1 MKIGHLLILLIFSV
15 ALNLWCSREQAQID
29 GELLVLENVTLIDG
43 TGAPPRQNTAIVI
56 QGDRIVEI
64 INKRKN
70 GYSDRA
76 TVVNFAGRYVLP
88 GFIDMH
94 IHLAPDIE
102 IQQKTLKTLL
112 AFGITTIRNAGAMRG
127 AGVKLREKIVSGE
140 VIGPRMITAGP
151 FILFQSDPYGAG
163 VAVKTESEIRKEVRV
178 QKKSGVDI
186 IKLQR
191 GLPPNL
197 VGAAIEEAHARGL
210 KVIGHLK
217 KTRWMEA
224 ARAGIDGIAHSGFN
238 GLSWQV
244 LPPDKQKEL
253 LELKSQGSTDLFKN
267 YREALEHCAPY
278 IDDLV
283 SVLVENRVEVNPTL
297 VSTEAAWWGDDLSH
311 LEKLEPQYAPEAN
324 LSTWWW
330 TDNWREGHP
339 YFSKWSSV
347 ELAEL
352 KAAFPKVLEIVR
364 TFHQRG
370 VLITAGTDVGNPWM
384 TPGVSFHRELE
395 LLAKAGIPALEV
407 LGIATRNG
415 AEALDLLVEIGT
427 VEEGKIAD
435 LVILT
440 ANPLDDIRNTREIE
454 AVIKAGRWFEP
465 KSLIGKAVA
474 RKQTGSTVS
483 VPSANEKYD

>member
-1 MKIGHLLILLIFSV
+1 
-15 ALNLWCSREQAQID
+15 
-29 GELLVLENVTLIDG
+29 
-43 TGAPPRQNTAIVI
+43 
-56 QGDRIVEI
+56 
-64 INKRKN
+64 
-70 GYSDRA
+70 
-76 TVVNFAGRYVLP
+76 
-88 GFIDMH
+88 MH
-94 IHLAPDIE
+94 VHLAPDIE

-151 FILFQSDPYGAG
+151 FIDFQSHPNGIR
-163 VAVKTESEIRKEVRV
+163 VAVKTESEIREEVRL
-178 QKKSGVDI
+178 QEKYGVDI
-186 IKLQR
+186 IKLHR

-197 VGAAIEEAHARGL
+197 VKAAIEEAHTHGL
-210 KVIGHLK
+210 KVIGHLGRTNWK
-217 KTRWMEA
+217 EA
-224 ARAGIDGIAHSGFN
+224 SRAGIDGLTHSGS
-238 GLSWQV
+238 GLAWQV
-244 LPPDKQKEL
+244 LSYDKRQEMREQK
-253 LELKSQGSTDLFKN
+253 SRDSSARFSNWRQ
-267 YREALEHCAPY
+267 ALENYDPETDEL
-278 IDDLV
+278 I
-283 SVLVENRVEVNPTL
+283 SILVENQVEVNPTL
-297 VSTEAAWWGDDLSH
+297 VRTEADWWGDDLSH
-311 LEKLEPQYAPEAN
+311 LDKLEPQYAAEAN
-324 LSTWWW
+324 LTTWWW
-330 TDNWREGHP
+330 GDNWRKRHP
-339 YFSKWSSV
+339 YFSHLNSV
-347 ELAEL
+347 DLNEL
-352 KAAFPKVLEIVR
+352 KAIFPRILEIVR
-364 TFHQRG
+364 IFHQRG

>member
-1 MKIGHLLILLIFSV
+1 MKTGHLLILLILSNAF
-15 ALNLWCSREQAQID
+15 NFRCSGGQAQFD
-29 GELLVLENVTLIDG
+29 SELLVLEDVTLIDG
-43 TGAPPRQNTAIVI
+43 SGAPPRQNTSIVI
-56 QGDRIVEI
+56 QGERIVEI
-64 INKRKN
+64 GNKTKN
-70 GYSDRA
+70 GYPDKA
-76 TVVNFAGRYVLP
+76 TVVNLAGRYVLP

-94 IHLAPDIE
+94 VHLAPDAE
-102 IQQKTLKTLL
+102 VQQQTLKTLL
-112 AFGITTIRNAGAMRG
+112 AFGITTIRNAGAMPG
-127 AGVKLREKIVSGE
+127 AGVKLREKVASGK
-140 VIGPRMITAGP
+140 VVGPRIFTAGML
-151 FILFQSDPYGAG
+151 IEFQSYTNRFSVG
-163 VAVKTESEIRKEVRV
+163 VKTEKEIRNEVRR
-178 QKKSGVDI
+178 QMNSGVDV
-186 IKLQR
+186 IKLHSQ
-191 GLPPNL
+191 LPPNL
-197 VGAAIEEAHARGL
+197 VKTATEEAHIHGL

-217 KTRWMEA
+217 KTRWTEA
-224 ARAGIDGIAHSGFN
+224 ARAGIDGIAHSGFD
-238 GLSWQV
+238 GLGWQV

-297 VSTEAAWWGDDLSH
+297 IKTEVAWWGNDLSL

-330 TDNWREGHP
+330 GNNWREGHP

-352 KAAFPKVLEIVR
+352 KAAFPRVLEIVR

-465 KSLIGKAVA
+465 KSLIGQAVPV
-474 RKQTGSTVS
+474 Q
-483 VPSANEKYD
+483 